1 MKTQH
6 SRHTAPVD
14 DIRDRGQPCSSSHQ
28 GSGRPSASTCP
39 LSISE
44 DSWRPRPQAPLEAA
58 AADLSAASALSTQ
71 AGRGSEGRRA
81 APSASARRRSSPSSA
96 PLMRNT
102 SSCNRTVAACSCS
115 ETWLLHRAPPLRSA
129 AGPHTT
135 AEATPRA
142 GGRSSEYGGIPS
154 CPPVELHGRAAMGS
168 SASRRYLPGVP
179 TGAGS
184 DPSSLQPQQRRM
196 ARGASSIAHS
206 SERRC
211 RPCTTTAPMEWH
223 A

>member
-1 MKTQH
+1 MLESAYRGRGQHIRGRPPFTPSFVPQSMQPHNHALYSPGGARKDAAAASAPSAKFFDQHTRIVIKITVRCTTPRTTHDYGSIYEKGQH

-28 GSGRPSASTCP
+28 DRWSALGQHVP

-96 PLMRNT
+96 PLMRST
-102 SSCNRTVAACSCS
+102 SSCSRTVAACSCS
-115 ETWLLHRAPPLRSA
+115 ETRLLHLRRERAR
-129 AGPHTT
+129 
-135 AEATPRA
+135 
-142 GGRSSEYGGIPS
+142 
-154 CPPVELHGRAAMGS
+154 
-168 SASRRYLPGVP
+168 
-179 TGAGS
+179 
-184 DPSSLQPQQRRM
+184 Q
-196 ARGASSIAHS
+196 
-206 SERRC
+206 
-211 RPCTTTAPMEWH
+211 
-223 A
+223 